1 MNSTDANRGAY
12 LDNAA
17 TTPML
22 PEALEVL
29 YRESSQVG
37 NASSLHG
44 AGRRARKVV
53 EESREKL
60 AAAVGAK
67 PQEIIFTAS
76 GTEANNLAVKGMY
89 WNARTKSEDKRAIAS
104 TPIEHHAILDP
115 LEWLERE
122 DGATLHFAQVDSDGV
137 AKVENVADI
146 FSEHSRE
153 ISFLTIMHS
162 NNEVGAIQ
170 PVSECAAI
178 AQEYQIPTHT
188 DAVQSF
194 GKVPV
199 DFGKLGVSAMTIS
212 AHKVGGPLGVAAL
225 IAKKSLE
232 LTPLLHGGGQERE
245 VRSGTLH
252 TPAIAAFATAAEI
265 SQRRLLDNQIRIRD
279 LRQRL
284 IAGITAVVPDV
295 RLNGGHNTLPGIAH
309 FTFAGA
315 EGDALLLLLDA
326 QGVACSTGS
335 ACSAGIAQPSHVL
348 IAMGLAPKVARSSI
362 RFSIGPTTTSD
373 EIDKAISVIGDV
385 VARARAAGVK

>member
-1 MNSTDANRGAY
+1 MNSTLAY

-17 TTPML
+17 TTAML
-22 PEALEVL
+22 PEALDVL
-29 YRESSQVG
+29 TREAATVG

-53 EESREKL
+53 EESRERL

-67 PQEIIFTAS
+67 PQEVIFTAS
-76 GTEANNLAVKGMY
+76 GTEANNLAVKGLY
-89 WNARTKSEDKRAIAS
+89 WQARRDDERKSGICS

-122 DGATLHFAQVDSDGV
+122 HGATLHLAQVDSDGV
-137 AKVENVADI
+137 TSPDHVAELLSQHAAQI
-146 FSEHSRE
+146 AFV
-153 ISFLTIMHS
+153 TVMHS
-162 NNEVGAIQ
+162 NNEVGALQ
-170 PVSECAAI
+170 PVDEIAAI
-178 AQEYQIPTHT
+178 AREYKLPMHT

-194 GKVPV
+194 GKVPL
-199 DFGKLGVSAMTIS
+199 DFGKLGLDAMTIS
-212 AHKVGGPLGVAAL
+212 GHKIGGPLGVAAL
-225 IAKKSLE
+225 IAKKGLE

-252 TPAIAAFATAAEI
+252 TPAIAAFAIAAEI
-265 SQRRLLDNQIRIRD
+265 SQRRLAENDLRIRS
-279 LRQRL
+279 LRDRL
-284 IAGITAVVPDV
+284 ITGITQAVPDV
-295 RLNGGHNTLPGIAH
+295 RLNGGGRTLPGIAH

-348 IAMGLAPKVARSSI
+348 LAMGMSAKVARSSI
-362 RFSIGPTTTSD
+362 RFSIGPTTTEV
-373 EIDKAISVIGDV
+373 EIDRAISVIGEV

>member
-1 MNSTDANRGAY
+1 MPVAY

-17 TTPML
+17 TTAML

-29 YRESSQVG
+29 THEAATVG

-53 EESREKL
+53 EESRERL

-89 WNARTKSEDKRAIAS
+89 WKRNEQDERKNRICS

-122 DGATLHFAQVDSDGV
+122 GGATLLLAEVNGEGVAQVESFAQILSD
-137 AKVENVADI
+137 
-146 FSEHSRE
+146 HSAE
-153 ISFLTIMHS
+153 LAFATIMHS
-162 NNEVGAIQ
+162 NNEVGSLQ
-170 PVSECAAI
+170 PVEQIAAV
-178 AQEYQIPTHT
+178 AREYQIPIHT

-194 GKVPV
+194 GKVPL
-199 DFGKLGVSAMTIS
+199 DFSRLGVDAMTIS
-212 AHKVGGPLGVAAL
+212 GHKIGGPLGVAAL
-225 IAKKSLE
+225 VAKKNLE

-245 VRSGTLH
+245 VRSGTLP
-252 TPAIAAFATAAEI
+252 TPAIAAFATAAEV
-265 SQRRLLDNQIRIRD
+265 SQERLAENDVRIRS
-279 LRQRL
+279 LRSTL
-284 IAGITAVVPDV
+284 IAGITQAVPDV
-295 RLNGGHNTLPGIAH
+295 RVNGGSDTLPGIAH

-326 QGVACSTGS
+326 HGVQCSTGS

-348 IAMGLAPKVARSSI
+348 LAMGMAPKIARSSI
-362 RFSIGPTTTSD
+362 RFSIGPATTEV
-373 EIDKAISVIGDV
+373 EINRAIAVIGEV
-385 VARARAAGVK
+385 VSRARAAGVK

>member
-1 MNSTDANRGAY
+1 
-12 LDNAA
+12 
-17 TTPML
+17 ML
-22 PEALEVL
+22 PEALDVL
-29 YRESSQVG
+29 YREAATVG

-60 AAAVGAK
+60 AAALGAK

-89 WNARTKSEDKRAIAS
+89 WQSRNTNQLKSGICS

-122 DGATLHFAQVDSDGV
+122 EGATLHLADVDSDGV
-137 AKVENVADI
+137 VKVDNVAEI
-146 FSEHSRE
+146 LSERSAE
-153 ISFLTIMHS
+153 IAFVTVMHS
-162 NNEVGAIQ
+162 NNEIGALQ
-170 PVSECAAI
+170 PITDIAAI
-178 AQEYQIPTHT
+178 AREYQIPMHS

-194 GKVPV
+194 GKVPLN
-199 DFGKLGVSAMTIS
+199 FSELGIDAMTIS
-212 AHKVGGPLGVAAL
+212 GHKIGGPLGVAAL
-225 IAKKSLE
+225 VAKKNLE

-252 TPAIAAFATAAEI
+252 TPAIAAFAAAAEI
-265 SQRRLLDNQIRIRD
+265 ARTRLNENAIRIRA
-279 LRQRL
+279 LREKL
-284 IAGITAVVPDV
+284 IAGVLRAVPEV
-295 RLNGGHNTLPGIAH
+295 RLNGGTNTLPGIAH

-326 QGVACSTGS
+326 QGVQCSTGS

-348 IAMGLAPKVARSSI
+348 LAMGIAPKVARSSI
-362 RFSIGPTTTSD
+362 RFSIGTATTAE
-373 EIDKAISVIGDV
+373 EIERAITVIGEV
-385 VARARAAGVK
+385 VSRARAAGVK